1 MHANAMKTTE
11 HFWLYTLNHSLFN
24 PLENALHKKYTK
36 RSIKAHVAKNN
47 AILLSSIQHSKGVY
61 QMCCVQAYLIVQ
73 NDLVL

>member
-1 MHANAMKTTE
+1 MHANAMKTTAE

-24 PLENALHKKYTK
+24 PLENALHTK